1 MSTSNN
7 NTTKLKVIDGDIS
20 DIESDDDNERKIL
33 NSAVND
39 NDNDND
45 NDDND
50 NDNDDNDNDNDN
62 DDDGYS
68 DIDED
73 VEVYIETTETQLF
86 RVIFECVKD
95 KIHFGVLIVSKE
107 GISLGQMDMSN
118 TLTID
123 LYLKSTKFNRFLC
136 SSDTHV
142 LIPLDFR
149 NFHKLIKSTNNMD
162 TLTIIKYKDD
172 YKLTIEIKN
181 TTNKMRSFK
190 LRLRDENAVQIKKVD
205 NQNIVF
211 LMDTAHFQEMCK
223 DMVNIRDSNND
234 KMKVVFICSNKNVT
248 FKGVSTFAEA
258 RIDYIYSG
266 DDVKKDNILFTRY
279 ETEDLVQSEFNLHH
293 VTPFMKC
300 CSLCKNVEIHI
311 DNDKPI
317 IIVFKFALGT
327 LSLHLMQR
335 RKDIT
340 IRD

>member
-1 MSTSNN
+1 MSKAS
-7 NTTKLKVIDGDIS
+7 TKLKVIDGDIS
-20 DIESDDDNERKIL
+20 DVESDDDIHNT
-33 NSAVND
+33 SVNQKHQYV
-39 NDNDND
+39 NNT
-45 NDDND
+45 DDET
-50 NDNDDNDNDNDN
+50 
-62 DDDGYS
+62 DDDYS
-68 DIDED
+68 DVDDD
-73 VEVYIETTETQLF
+73 VEVFIETTETQLF

-95 KIHFGVLIVSKE
+95 KLNNGVLIVSKK
-107 GISLGQMDMSN
+107 GISLGQMDGSN

-123 LYLKSTKFNRFLC
+123 LSLNSKKFNRFLC
-136 SSDTHV
+136 SSENHV

-149 NFHKLIKSTNNMD
+149 NFHKLIKSTSSMD
-162 TLTIIKYKDD
+162 TLTLIKYKDD

-181 TTNKMRSFK
+181 TTHKMRTFK
-190 LRLRDENAVQIKKVD
+190 LRLRDENAVQIKKVE
-205 NQNIVF
+205 NQSIVF
-211 LMDTAHFQEMCK
+211 LMDTSHFQEMCK
-223 DMVNIRDSNND
+223 DMINIRDSNND

-258 RIDYIYSG
+258 RIDYIHGG
-266 DDVKKDNILFTRY
+266 DDDKKDDIHFTRY
-279 ETEDLVQSEFNLHH
+279 QTDDLVQSEFNLHH

-335 RKDIT
+335 RKDIS